1 MPLQN
6 RVDPAGNICS
16 VPARGEFMG
25 NRGGALH
32 DADQRIVRAQ
42 KTRSWIICRTEF
54 QGRRRALMQPGHY
67 TELFFL
73 DEVTA
78 LAAGHRPCFE
88 CRRKDA
94 NTFAEAFAKS
104 RGIARLRAPEI
115 DACLATERRR
125 SADDPDRL
133 IALKDCAT
141 LPDGV
146 VICQKET
153 HYAVRAG
160 KLLPWSFGGY
170 SNPAETVSLTGDPVY
185 LVTPPATVAALAHG
199 YRPTFHSRAWK
210 PGP

>member
-1 MPLQN
+1 MGLQN
-6 RVDPAGNICS
+6 RVDPSGTLWS
-16 VPARGEFMG
+16 DPARGEFMG

-42 KTRSWIICRTEF
+42 KTRSWIICRTAF
-54 QGRRRALMQPGHY
+54 KGRRRELMQPGHY

-88 CRRKDA
+88 CRRADA
-94 NTFAEAFAKS
+94 NAFAEAFA
-104 RGIARLRAPEI
+104 RGRDRARLRAPEI

-125 SADDPDRL
+125 RADDADRL
-133 IALKDCAT
+133 ISLETSAA
-141 LPDGV
+141 LPDGS
-146 VICQKET
+146 VIRQNGT

-170 SNPAETVSLTGDPVY
+170 TSPLEASALTGEPVY
-185 LVTPPATVAALAHG
+185 LVTPPATVAALRNG
-199 YRPTFHSRAWK
+199 YRPAFHSRAWK
-210 PGP
+210 PGT